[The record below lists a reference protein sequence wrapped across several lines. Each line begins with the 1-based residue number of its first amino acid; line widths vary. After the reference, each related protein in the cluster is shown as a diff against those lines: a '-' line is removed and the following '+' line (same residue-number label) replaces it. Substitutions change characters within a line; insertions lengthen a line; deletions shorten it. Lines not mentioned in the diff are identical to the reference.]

1 MSPHE
6 RYYDPFM
13 ERYTCISRESWISI
27 LDLSVVRHLEKGVV
41 FLQSGSVVQQSAL
54 VVSGIVK
61 QSYWDGQHER
71 VADFSFDGDCIM
83 NFDSYKKGTP
93 SNISVEALT
102 DTLLLVFDNEKLV
115 AMKEADEPLMRLSIN
130 LSESIIAR
138 QQFHINL
145 LSLAS
150 PLERYQLLLKE
161 RPEIVS
167 QISVT
172 EIARYLFVSRE
183 AISRARSSPSLNK

>member
-1 MSPHE
+1 M
-6 RYYDPFM
+6 
-13 ERYTCISRESWISI
+13 SI
-27 LDLSVVRHLEKGVV
+27 LNLSVIRRLEKGEL

-61 QSYWDGQHER
+61 QVYWDGLHER
-71 VADFSFDGDCIM
+71 VADFNFGGDCII
-83 NFDSYKKGTP
+83 NFDSYKKGVP
-93 SNISVEALT
+93 SNVSAEALT

-115 AMKEADEPLMRLSIN
+115 AMKEVYEPLMRLSID

-150 PLERYQLLLKE
+150 PLERYQLLLKA

-183 AISRARSSPSLNK
+183 AISRARSSPSFNKLKKASI